1 MYISFIL
8 SSLYLSGGVRVVIQ
22 YANRL
27 TKRGHHVSL
36 IIPNGTVDPQIEQ
49 EIDPYINIIKTKS
62 SLDNKTNLFKLF
74 RLSWEMALAV
84 PHSDVIIATHTP
96 TTVVSLIADK
106 LLNRGKI
113 IWYYMDYKEMFD
125 GRPIERWL
133 LRNALKWHDYAITFS
148 EACVQE
154 LHSFC
159 SGKIINIG
167 LGLDT
172 INLYHPNQ
180 DAKKIVYASPEKKV
194 IFFLGDSRPRK
205 GMADFLI
212 AAERVFASETNL
224 VLLIATKEKTT
235 IQTSVPYRV
244 FIRPTDYDLV
254 SLYSASDIF
263 VSASWY
269 EGFGLP
275 PLEAMACG
283 GAVVTTNSR
292 GVMEF
297 AEDGNNCL
305 VVPPRNP
312 EALAEAILRLLSKP
326 DLADKFRKNG
336 PVTASRF
343 DWESAIDRFEAAL
356 ELSDVQYQAS
366 NN

>member
-74 RLSWEMALAV
+74 RLSWEMAVVV

-96 TTVVSLIADK
+96 TTVVSFIADK

-172 INLYHPNQ
+172 KDLYHPNQ

-224 VLLIATKEKTT
+224 VLWIATKEKTT

-336 PVTASRF
+336 PITASRF

>member
-8 SSLYLSGGVRVVIQ
+8 SSLLLSGGVRLVIQ

-36 IIPNGTVDPQIEQ
+36 IVPNGTDDPQIEQ
-49 EIDPYINIIKTKS
+49 EIDPFVKIIRTKS
-62 SLDNKTNLFKLF
+62 ALDDKTNLFKLL
-74 RLSWEMALAV
+74 RLCWEMAGAV
-84 PHSDVIIATHTP
+84 PRSDIIIATHTP
-96 TTVVSLIADK
+96 TTAVSFIAAK
-106 LLNRGKI
+106 ILNRGKI

-125 GRPIERWL
+125 GRPIESWL

-159 SGKIINIG
+159 SGKVINIG

-172 INLYHPNQ
+172 INLYHPIQ
-180 DAKKIVYASPEKKV
+180 DAQKINHASPEKKV

-205 GMADFLI
+205 GMADFLVAI
-212 AAERVFASETNL
+212 ERVFATETNL
-224 VLLIATKEKTT
+224 VLWIASKEKTN
-235 IQTSVPYRV
+235 IQTSVPYKL
-244 FIRPTDYDLV
+244 FTRPTDYDLV
-254 SLYSASDIF
+254 SLYSASDVF

-283 GAVVTTNSR
+283 AAVVMTDSR
-292 GVMEF
+292 GVKEF
-297 AEDGNNCL
+297 TEDGSNCL
-305 VVPPRNP
+305 LVPPRNP
-312 EALAEAILRLLSKP
+312 EALADAILLLLSKP
-326 DLADKFRKNG
+326 DIADKLRKNG
-336 PVTASRF
+336 PLTASRF
-343 DWESAIDRFEAAL
+343 DWERAIDRFEAAL
-356 ELSDVQYQAS
+356 KQSDVQYQPP